1 MKKYLLDTNIVIG
14 LWRKYQ
20 YVMDKLIQDKKIKIL
35 KEVCEEL
42 VVKERRQFRGQQV
55 LSERF
60 CKLLLFDMEVDRKN
74 ISEFYSLL
82 DIKYSKRGNTYF
94 DKNKLSEN
102 DLLLLYSCYFDDD
115 LILVTEDKYLL
126 NAAKVVLGED
136 KVLSLIMLVDSIKL

>member
-14 LWRKYQ
+14 LWSKYP
-20 YVMDKLIQDKKIKIL
+20 YVMDKLIDDKKIKIL

-74 ISEFYSLL
+74 IAEFYSLL

-136 KVLSLIMLVDSIKL
+136 KVISLIMLVNSIKL